1 MGIKQDIV
9 IWGCGLEGEKFYWT
23 WRHKVNILCAI
34 DMRYQTLQQFHG
46 IEVHSPQDI
55 KSLKQHYIVV
65 CVGDLGIWNEIS
77 NKLRANGLDEFED
90 YIRSDFYG
98 DKKLAVLYGNCHM
111 EAIEKYLKRNPQ
123 FSKNYRIR
131 LYYVHNTD
139 GECFP
144 SETAMKNCD
153 LFIAQDINEKNTKGL
168 PNAFALKKMLRKESI
183 CIIIPN
189 TYGMN
194 LYFPQCEKGKFGHA
208 LKEHFKAFQIS
219 ADEKKGKELWHK
231 LDWMNEISDANID
244 LHGKGEC
251 ILDINTYSSKDI
263 VSNVEKEILKL
274 EEREKLC
281 DVIISDF
288 IRRNYRYKKLF
299 YEPYHPAGVL
309 LKEKG
314 RKILE
319 IIGVA
324 ESASDLY
331 IEMDSKELPIYASVS
346 KALDLEFDNK
356 YIRKNTGVPMDVGEY
371 VEHYIR
377 WEIEPC
383 EGADHETKA

>member
-1 MGIKQDIV
+1 MRDFSSQLSGVKTV
-9 IWGCGLEGEKFYWT
+9 
-23 WRHKVNILCAI
+23 AI
-34 DMRYQTLQQFHG
+34 AGHVRPD
-46 IEVHSPQDI
+46 
-55 KSLKQHYIVV
+55 
-65 CVGDLGIWNEIS
+65 GDCTGS
-77 NKLRANGLDEFED
+77 C
-90 YIRSDFYG
+90 
-98 DKKLAVLYGNCHM
+98 LATYN
-111 EAIEKYLKRNPQ
+111 YLKNCYPE
-123 FSKNYRIR
+123 IDVT
-131 LYYVHNTD
+131 LYLEPIPNIFKFLAGSGEIVHDCEEVKTY
-139 GECFP
+139 
-144 SETAMKNCD
+144 D

-281 DVIISDF
+281 GKREDIYDHRQGDCRGSEG
-288 IRRNYRYKKLF
+288 R
-299 YEPYHPAGVL
+299 GV
-309 LKEKG
+309 G
-314 RKILE
+314 
-319 IIGVA
+319 
-324 ESASDLY
+324 SQ
-331 IEMDSKELPIYASVS
+331 
-346 KALDLEFDNK
+346 
-356 YIRKNTGVPMDVGEY
+356 
-371 VEHYIR
+371 
-377 WEIEPC
+377 
-383 EGADHETKA
+383 